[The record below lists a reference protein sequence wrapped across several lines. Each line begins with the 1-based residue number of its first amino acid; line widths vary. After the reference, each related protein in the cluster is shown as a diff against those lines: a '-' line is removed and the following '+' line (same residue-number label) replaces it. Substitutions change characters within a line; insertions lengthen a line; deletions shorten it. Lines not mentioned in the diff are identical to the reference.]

1 MYWKAQVME
10 QLKDVVDL
18 GGGDSDNTVGGRP
31 LFMTTYDKTGAGN
44 VTDSPH
50 VETMSGIPVTPEV
63 TQTGGGATAEKIGS
77 GVTGFFNYMLNFDQK
92 TKCDL
97 LNLAQY
103 SLIGIIPVIL
113 MLKFIKNYFPS
124 ADEGKGSFELSAEC
138 TLEIIFILFCIYFIH
153 RLICYVPTYSG
164 MKYEGVNFTQSL
176 LMFLVILF
184 TIQTKLGTKLNIL
197 IRRTSNVLEGY
208 TSYGGDNGK
217 DSEDAT
223 DNMINS
229 LEGAMVK
236 QPLQKQPETSF
247 GQTSFGPQAP
257 LIPSGGPG
265 LPRRSQEQPQF
276 TGGELAAANDG
287 FSSGGLSG
295 STW

>member
-1 MYWKAQVME
+1 MIG
-10 QLKDVVDL
+10 LLDVVDM
-18 GGGDSDNTVGGRP
+18 GGGNTQKEENPISVGGRP
-31 LFMTTYDKTGAGN
+31 HFMTTYNQNGLGEISDA
-44 VTDSPH
+44 PH
-50 VETMSGIPVTPEV
+50 MTTMGGIPVDNNPMQV
-63 TQTGGGATAEKIGS
+63 QDGGAPGKTEKITS
-77 GVTGFFNYMLNFDQK
+77 GVSGFFNYMMNFDQK

-103 SLIGIIPVIL
+103 SLVGVIPVIL

-124 ADEGKGSFELSAEC
+124 ADEGKGSFELTAEC
-138 TLEIIFILFCIYFIH
+138 TLEILFILFCIYFIH
-153 RLICYVPTYSG
+153 RFICYVPTYSG

-208 TSYGGDNGK
+208 TSYGGDTGV

-223 DNMINS
+223 PNMINS
-229 LEGAMVK
+229 LEATMVK
-236 QPLQKQPETSF
+236 QPLITQE
-247 GQTSFGPQAP
+247 TSFGPQAP
-257 LIPSGGPG
+257 IVPSGGPG
-265 LPRRSQEQPQF
+265 LPRRQQSPSQAPQQG
-276 TGGELAAANDG
+276 GGELAAANDG

-295 STW
+295 SAW